1 VFTRFFSRLLVPTQA
16 PYPAASAA
24 GVFLSEVVTGFLE
37 ALQSAITRRISM
49 NKPVNTDALRRVDEG
64 AAMLGRIQGLQTLL
78 RDNAERARSER
89 RVPVENIQALQEAG
103 FFLALQPTRWG
114 GYELDPQDFFRMQMA
129 IAECCMSTAWASGI
143 VAVHA
148 FQIALMEPRAQQDVW
163 GDDIHTIISSSYAPM
178 GKVALADGG
187 FRFSGRWGWSSGC
200 DHCSWAL
207 LGGILPDGSYRTFL
221 VPRAEYR
228 IEDTWHSMGLQGTG
242 SNDIIVED
250 VFVPDYRTHK
260 QTDGFAGTNPGVD
273 EDSALL
279 YRLPWAQLFIRVV
292 STPAI
297 GAARDALSCY
307 IELVQRKASGDVTK
321 LAQDAGTQMR
331 IAAAK
336 NTIEEMTTILFAN
349 FDAMMSALRAG
360 DSISLDDRILYRYQA
375 SLVIEKSIEVVDALF
390 SSAGGSS
397 VFQGSAIQQCF
408 LDIHTAR
415 AHVANNPT
423 AFARNLG
430 AVALGA
436 TNSDFFV

>member
-1 VFTRFFSRLLVPTQA
+1 M
-16 PYPAASAA
+16 
-24 GVFLSEVVTGFLE
+24 
-37 ALQSAITRRISM
+37 SM
-49 NKPVNTDALRRVDEG
+49 NNRLNMDVLQRREEG
-64 AAMLGRIQGLQTLL
+64 EAMLSRIQGLQTLL
-78 RDNAERARSER
+78 RDNADRARSER
-89 RVPVENIQALQEAG
+89 RVPAENIAALQEAG
-103 FFLALQPTRWG
+103 FFLALQPARWG
-114 GYELDPQDFFRMQMA
+114 GYELDPQDFFRLQMA

-148 FQIALMEPRAQQDVW
+148 FQIALMDARAQNDVW
-163 GDDIHTIISSSYAPM
+163 GDDIHTRVSSSYAPM
-178 GKVALADGG
+178 GKVEAVDGG

-221 VPRAEYR
+221 VPRTDYR
-228 IEDTWHSMGLQGTG
+228 IEDTWYSMGLQGTG
-242 SNDIIVED
+242 SNDIVVDD

-260 QTDGFAGTNPGVD
+260 QSDGFEGTNPGVD

-297 GAARDALSCY
+297 GAARDALSLY
-307 IELVQRKASGDVTK
+307 TALVRGKASGDVTK
-321 LAQDAGTQMR
+321 LAQDTGTQMR
-331 IAAAK
+331 IAAAR
-336 NTIEEMTTILFAN
+336 NTIEEMTTVLLAN
-349 FDAMMSALRAG
+349 FDAMMAALRAG
-360 DSISLDDRILYRYQA
+360 EPISLEDRILYRYQA
-375 SLVIEKSIEVVDALF
+375 SLVIEKSIAVVDSLF

-397 VFQGSAIQQCF
+397 VFRGSAIQQRF

-430 AVALGA
+430 AVSLGA
-436 TNSDFFV
+436 ANTDYFV